1 MVFILL
7 FMDSEKLSSNCGW
20 LEIVK
25 IDDVKEAESRA
36 DASLLWDLHNN
47 LFIFLI
53 FCIPNLN
60 PPLIEVKL

>member
-1 MVFILL
+1 MVFVVL

-36 DASLLWDLHNN
+36 DASLLWD
-47 LFIFLI
+47 F
-53 FCIPNLN
+53 
-60 PPLIEVKL
+60 E

>member
-1 MVFILL
+1 
-7 FMDSEKLSSNCGW
+7 MDSEKLSSNCGW

-47 LFIFLI
+47 LFIYFNFLHSQ
-53 FCIPNLN
+53 LK